1 MAMRNLMLVA
11 CGWAAGLLLSVRGM
25 QLGSSQPSS
34 RGLQL
39 GSSQHSSP
47 GRTFYIET
55 HGCQMNLA
63 DSDVVRSV
71 LLSAGYA
78 PSDDLETSDL
88 ILTNT
93 CAIRENAEAKIYHR
107 LKFFQSIRKKHR
119 KAHTKPEGYPL
130 IGLLGCMA
138 ERLKTQLLED
148 KAYGIDFIAG
158 PDAYRELPN
167 LLMAASTDQ
176 RAANT
181 QLSMDET
188 YADIAPVRLAEGNT
202 HAFVTIQRG
211 CQNHCAFCIVP
222 YTRGRERS
230 RPAESI
236 VTEVRQLRDQG
247 YKEVVLLGQTVNSY
261 RDVGNDEEGGEE
273 REERG
278 RRESQQPSLA
288 EGFTQRWRARGG
300 VSTDFKELLQRVSE
314 VDVEM
319 RVRFQ
324 APHPKDF
331 PDDVLEFIAA
341 SPNVCKALHMPA
353 QHGSSTVLDRMQRGY
368 SREAYVS
375 LVHRARALLGR
386 GSPEGVGMGLSS
398 DFIAGF
404 CGETDEEHK
413 ESVSLLSDLGFDQA
427 FTYAYSRREQ
437 TYAGLFY
444 KDDVDEAVKAR
455 RLDEL
460 VNVFQT
466 KAMERNTRLEMGRL
480 HVVLVEGEGK
490 RPGTF
495 TGRTDSNKRVVFPW
509 AGLLL
514 LKGIRADEA
523 AALAR
528 AKVDDVADMLAALGD
543 ARGQGEGGV
552 VEKGVYIVVKVTGAR
567 GHTLRGVPLA
577 TTTIAESH
585 PLNLP
590 ALPVN

>member
-1 MAMRNLMLVA
+1 VA
-11 CGWAAGLLLSVRGM
+11 
-25 QLGSSQPSS
+25 
-34 RGLQL
+34 
-39 GSSQHSSP
+39 
-47 GRTFYIET
+47 
-55 HGCQMNLA
+55 
-63 DSDVVRSV
+63 
-71 LLSAGYA
+71 
-78 PSDDLETSDL
+78 
-88 ILTNT
+88 
-93 CAIRENAEAKIYHR
+93 
-107 LKFFQSIRKKHR
+107 
-119 KAHTKPEGYPL
+119 
-130 IGLLGCMA
+130 
-138 ERLKTQLLED
+138 
-148 KAYGIDFIAG
+148 
-158 PDAYRELPN
+158 
-167 LLMAASTDQ
+167 
-176 RAANT
+176 
-181 QLSMDET
+181 
-188 YADIAPVRLAEGNT
+188 
-202 HAFVTIQRG
+202 
-211 CQNHCAFCIVP
+211 
-222 YTRGRERS
+222 
-230 RPAESI
+230 
-236 VTEVRQLRDQG
+236 EVRQLRDQG
-247 YKEVVLLGQTVNSY
+247 YKEVVLLAQTVNSY
-261 RDVGNDEEGGEE
+261 RDVGETEGEQQQE
-273 REERG
+273 
-278 RRESQQPSLA
+278 QPSLA

-300 VSTDFKELLQRVSE
+300 VATDFKELLRRVSE

-331 PDDVLEFIAA
+331 PVDVLEFIAA

-413 ESVSLLSDLGFDQA
+413 ESVSLLSDMGFDQA

-444 KDDVDEAVKAR
+444 KDDVDESIKAR
-455 RLDEL
+455 RLEEL

-495 TGRTDSNKRVVFPW
+495 TGRTDSNKRVVFP
-509 AGLLL
+509 ASLL

-528 AKVDDVADMLAALGD
+528 AKQSDVDAVLAELRS
-543 ARGQGEGGV
+543 ARQGGGQGQG
-552 VEKGVYIVVKVTGAR
+552 VEKGIYVVVKVTGAR

-590 ALPVN
+590 ALSTD

>member
-1 MAMRNLMLVA
+1 
-11 CGWAAGLLLSVRGM
+11 
-25 QLGSSQPSS
+25 
-34 RGLQL
+34 
-39 GSSQHSSP
+39 
-47 GRTFYIET
+47 
-55 HGCQMNLA
+55 
-63 DSDVVRSV
+63 
-71 LLSAGYA
+71 
-78 PSDDLETSDL
+78 
-88 ILTNT
+88 
-93 CAIRENAEAKIYHR
+93 
-107 LKFFQSIRKKHR
+107 
-119 KAHTKPEGYPL
+119 
-130 IGLLGCMA
+130 
-138 ERLKTQLLED
+138 
-148 KAYGIDFIAG
+148 
-158 PDAYRELPN
+158 
-167 LLMAASTDQ
+167 
-176 RAANT
+176 
-181 QLSMDET
+181 
-188 YADIAPVRLAEGNT
+188 
-202 HAFVTIQRG
+202 
-211 CQNHCAFCIVP
+211 
-222 YTRGRERS
+222 
-230 RPAESI
+230 
-236 VTEVRQLRDQG
+236 
-247 YKEVVLLGQTVNSY
+247 
-261 RDVGNDEEGGEE
+261 
-273 REERG
+273 
-278 RRESQQPSLA
+278 
-288 EGFTQRWRARGG
+288 
-300 VSTDFKELLQRVSE
+300 
-314 VDVEM
+314 
-319 RVRFQ
+319 
-324 APHPKDF
+324 
-331 PDDVLEFIAA
+331 
-341 SPNVCKALHMPA
+341 
-353 QHGSSTVLDRMQRGY
+353 MQRGY

-466 KAMERNTRLEMGRL
+466 MAMERNTRLEMGRL